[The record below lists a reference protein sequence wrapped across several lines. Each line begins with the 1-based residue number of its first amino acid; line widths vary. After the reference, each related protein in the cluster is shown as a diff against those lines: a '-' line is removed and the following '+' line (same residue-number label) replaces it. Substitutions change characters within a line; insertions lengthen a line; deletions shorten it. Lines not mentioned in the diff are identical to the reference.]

1 MSNKEELLKKIKA
14 LADRGVDGKRENAQA
29 ILYRLMEQYGISEA
43 EIEEDRRETAWFSYS
58 QETERRLL
66 NQIIY
71 MVTGK
76 SAFGCVGAYTNR
88 KRKKMGADCT
98 AAERM
103 EIEANYEFFKAA
115 MEKELEIF
123 YAAFANKNRLFPSP
137 DKLEDV
143 EDGEEETPEKLARAM
158 KIGAMMD
165 GMERHTLRKAITAG
179 GDPQEGGGGA

>member
-14 LADRGVDGKRENAQA
+14 LADRGVDGERENAQA

-103 EIEANYEFFKAA
+103 
-115 MEKELEIF
+115 
-123 YAAFANKNRLFPSP
+123 

-143 EDGEEETPEKLARAM
+143 EDSEEETPEKLARAM

-179 GDPQEGGGGA
+179 GDPQEGGGA

>member
-14 LADRGVDGKRENAQA
+14 LADRGVDGERENAQA

-58 QETERRLL
+58 QETEHRLL

-76 SAFGCVGAYTNR
+76 SAFGCVGKYTNR

-103 EIEANYEFFKAA
+103 EIEANYEFFKEA

-137 DKLEDV
+137 DKLEDA
-143 EDGEEETPEKLARAM
+143 EDSEEETPEKLARAI

-179 GDPQEGGGGA
+179 SDPQEGGSDA